1 MKTTHR
7 KISEYKVLES
17 AAGFYIGRTYH
28 ETPED
33 CEPYDRYEHTPYF
46 KTREE
51 AQKCLINEFDDIQ

>member
-1 MKTTHR
+1 MNKYH
-7 KISEYKVLES
+7 KISKYKVLES

-33 CEPYDRYEHTPYF
+33 HEPYDKYEFLPYF

-51 AQKCLINEFDDIQ
+51 AQQALALEFNHDE